1 MFMRNTTFCNLKI
14 LKESIYGIFQDI
26 TTKIQVHNFAN
37 LFDMPVLVF
46 VDFEIIIYRGKG
58 IRICFVMKRQRIY
71 NETLITEGM

>member
-26 TTKIQVHNFAN
+26 TIKIQVLNFAN

-46 VDFEIIIYRGKG
+46 VDFEIII
-58 IRICFVMKRQRIY
+58 
-71 NETLITEGM
+71 